1 MPVLAQHSRAAEAGG
16 PNSPGLSSGW
26 VRLQQLWTP
35 HPCSMRGLKE
45 LGRVAPVI
53 FVPFLQ
59 LQMLLRRGT
68 PQLLEGWGGVRLS
81 SVPGPVCWYPDY
93 ILKEVGSGHGKHK
106 QLDPQ
111 SAPPLTPSAGSPW
124 SLHTRCGP
132 QPGLGLP
139 STLGVEPVYLQP
151 QTVAFLSPVSE
162 VTLIHL
168 ASSLLA
174 ARSQACH
181 KIDPCKVYGSLVLSM
196 FTDCTSITTVQF
208 QNIAAPQKSSTRGT
222 LVSFYP

>member
-1 MPVLAQHSRAAEAGG
+1 MGAAGPSRSRAGGIVPVLAQHSRAAKAGG
-16 PNSPGLSSGW
+16 PNSSGLSPGW

-35 HPCSMRGLKE
+35 HPCSMRGLRE

-68 PQLLEGWGGVRLS
+68 PQLLEGWRGVRLS
-81 SVPGPVCWYPDY
+81 SVPGPMCWYPDY
-93 ILKEVGSGHGKHK
+93 ILKEVGSGHGKRK

-111 SAPPLTPSAGSPW
+111 SASPLTPSTGSLW

-132 QPGLGLP
+132 PPGTGLP
-139 STLGVEPVYLQP
+139 STLSPLGVEPVYFQP
-151 QTVAFLSPVSE
+151 QTVAFLSPFSE

-181 KIDPCKVYGSLVLSM
+181 KIDPSEVYGSLVSSM
-196 FTDCTSITTVQF
+196 FTDCTSITTV
-208 QNIAAPQKSSTRGT
+208 
-222 LVSFYP
+222 